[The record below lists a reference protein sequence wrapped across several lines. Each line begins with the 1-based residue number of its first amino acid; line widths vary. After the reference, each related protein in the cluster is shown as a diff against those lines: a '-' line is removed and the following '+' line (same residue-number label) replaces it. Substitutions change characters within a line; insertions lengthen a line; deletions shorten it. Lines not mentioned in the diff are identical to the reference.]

1 MIISAHSATLHGEA
15 TTSDWQRHSDPA
27 DPVTVWV
34 LQSEAL
40 TYLLVRADIVI
51 TAPIGPLLSLLQDAS
66 VQHHWL
72 PFTHEVRV
80 LERPAQHQTRVHFLT
95 QSRWP
100 FQPRDAVTLFQVIE
114 ESPVQLRINM
124 INQPQLLPPEP
135 GYRRIQQAQGYW
147 LLTALE
153 DCQTRVRYQSGS
165 QWGGLIPQWL
175 VDRSNRQLAETALLN
190 LKRWAES
197 HYTRYTTDASLHLL
211 TAHHTCR

>member
-1 MIISAHSATLHGEA
+1 M
-15 TTSDWQRHSDPA
+15 
-27 DPVTVWV
+27 
-34 LQSEAL
+34 
-40 TYLLVRADIVI
+40 
-51 TAPIGPLLSLLQDAS
+51 
-66 VQHHWL
+66 QHHWL

-100 FQPRDAVTLFQVIE
+100 SQPRDAVTLFQVIE

-165 QWGGLIPQWL
+165 Q
-175 VDRSNRQLAETALLN
+175 
-190 LKRWAES
+190 
-197 HYTRYTTDASLHLL
+197 
-211 TAHHTCR
+211 